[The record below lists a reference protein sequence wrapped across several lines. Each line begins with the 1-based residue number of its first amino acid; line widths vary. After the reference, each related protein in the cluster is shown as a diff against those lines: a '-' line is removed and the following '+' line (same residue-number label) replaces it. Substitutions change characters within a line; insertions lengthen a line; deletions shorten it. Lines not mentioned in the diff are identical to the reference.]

1 MQILEL
7 SNNVIFFAKN
17 VYELNILLIRNSV
30 GIYKAVKDLSDRELS
45 KKGSKKGSKT
55 FYAWTEQSKISLPV
69 CQNKC
74 LRDIAA
80 ELSNH

>member
-1 MQILEL
+1 
-7 SNNVIFFAKN
+7 VIFFAKN

-55 FYAWTEQSKISLPV
+55 FYA
-69 CQNKC
+69 
-74 LRDIAA
+74 
-80 ELSNH
+80 

>member
-45 KKGSKKGSKT
+45 KKGSKT
-55 FYAWTEQSKISLPV
+55 FYA
-69 CQNKC
+69 
-74 LRDIAA
+74 
-80 ELSNH
+80 

>member
-55 FYAWTEQSKISLPV
+55 FYA
-69 CQNKC
+69 
-74 LRDIAA
+74 
-80 ELSNH
+80 